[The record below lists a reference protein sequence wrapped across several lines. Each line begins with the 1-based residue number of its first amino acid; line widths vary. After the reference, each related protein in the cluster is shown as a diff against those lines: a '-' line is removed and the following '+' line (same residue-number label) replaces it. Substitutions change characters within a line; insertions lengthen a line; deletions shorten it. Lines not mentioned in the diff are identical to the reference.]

1 MTVTWMSAGGPEK
14 SSSSSTAARAACV
27 ARVVR
32 RPDAAPR
39 EAGVA
44 LLMALMVTLFVSA
57 VGGALVLL
65 AATETRIAGGEEWR
79 HEARGVAEV
88 LLERVFQDL
97 SLAPDWTAVLSG
109 GAGASF
115 QDPAGRP
122 RAVSWDP
129 LDLAALTLNVQREA
143 DDFSRWG
150 PDGPRWRLYA
160 FGPADRLF
168 AAAGPASGGA
178 ASGGPGADRASAFY
192 VIAWV
197 ADDPGEGDDD
207 PGADRNETVQV
218 RAEAFGPMRTRCAV
232 LATVRRKSGMLQLV
246 SWRLPDAP

>member
-1 MTVTWMSAGGPEK
+1 M
-14 SSSSSTAARAACV
+14 R
-27 ARVVR
+27 
-32 RPDAAPR
+32 DAPR

-44 LLMALMVTLFVSA
+44 LLMALLVTLFVSA

-97 SLAPDWTAVLSG
+97 LLTPDWTSVLSG
-109 GAGASF
+109 GASGSF
-115 QDPAGRP
+115 VDPTGRP
-122 RAVSWDP
+122 RAVGWGP

-143 DDFSRWG
+143 DDFNRWG
-150 PDGPRWRLYA
+150 PDGPQWRLYA
-160 FGPADRLF
+160 FGPADKLF
-168 AAAGPASGGA
+168 AAGPGSAGA
-178 ASGGPGADRASAFY
+178 AAPAPPRASAFY

-197 ADDPGEGDDD
+197 ADDPGEGDGD
-207 PGADRNETVQV
+207 PAADRNETVQV
-218 RAEAFGPMRTRCAV
+218 RAEAFGPMRTRCTV

-246 SWRLPDAP
+246 SWRLPDSP